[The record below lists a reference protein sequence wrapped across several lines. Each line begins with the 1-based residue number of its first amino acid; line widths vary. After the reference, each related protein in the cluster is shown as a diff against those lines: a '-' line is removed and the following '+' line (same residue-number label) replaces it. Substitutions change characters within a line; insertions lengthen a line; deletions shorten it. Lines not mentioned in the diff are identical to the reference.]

1 MQTPLRLQM
10 KAVSKRFG
18 SVQALS
24 DVDFELRPGEVMALL
39 GENGAGK
46 STLVKTLAGL
56 LHPDEGDILIN
67 GSSVDLSTSR
77 KSREAGVA
85 VIQQEFSSVANL
97 SVLENLFLGQQR
109 SPFWWTRPSLR
120 GFASDRLEMVGLG
133 HLDPDALVET
143 LTVAEAQLLEIAR
156 VLGTSADV
164 VVFDEPTAALSDAEI
179 VTVTSVVKHLA
190 DQGKSIVYVTHRLNE
205 VFEIAD
211 RVTIMRNGTNLPPE
225 ETSSLDVGG
234 IVTRMLGRR
243 LEMMYP
249 ERPEQTRVATVCLEI
264 DGAVIPGLREP
275 VNLTASRGEIIG
287 FTGQLGSGADRLV
300 QAIAGEL
307 PVSAGSIRLDGVPI
321 GPGRA
326 AGIRRGV
333 AYCSSDRKR
342 DGIFYE
348 LSIQTNLSS
357 AWLDRI
363 SSWSVIRSGRERDL
377 AAGVAA
383 MVAITSPVTTAVGH
397 LSGGNQ
403 QKVALGKWIGR
414 GADVLLIEEP
424 TRGVDVGAR
433 AEIYSQLRQLADS
446 GMLIVICSSDTGEVF
461 GIADRIATFYR
472 GQMRPIRDRNQ
483 ITESELA
490 AEVMHRSASEEK

>member
-1 MQTPLRLQM
+1 METRLRLQM
-10 KAVSKRFG
+10 RAVSKRYG
-18 SVQALS
+18 SVQALN

-56 LHPDEGDILIN
+56 VRPDEGEILID
-67 GSSVDLSTSR
+67 GSPVDLSSSR
-77 KSREAGVA
+77 RSREAGVA
-85 VIQQEFSSVANL
+85 VIQQEFSSVATL
-97 SVLENLFLGQQR
+97 SVVENLFLGQQLA
-109 SPFWWTRPSLR
+109 PFWWTRRSLR
-120 GFASDRLEMVGLG
+120 GLAGNRLEAVGLG
-133 HLDPDALVET
+133 HLDPDATVDT

-156 VLGTSADV
+156 VLGTSANV

-179 VTVTSVVKHLA
+179 VTVKAVVRSLA
-190 DQGKSIVYVTHRLNE
+190 GEGKSIVYVTHRLNE

-225 ETSSLDVGG
+225 ETSSLDVSG

-249 ERPEQTRVATVCLEI
+249 ERSDQTELGPTCLELE
-264 DGAVIPGLREP
+264 GAVIPGLKAQ
-275 VNLTASRGEIIG
+275 VSLTAAKGEIIG
-287 FTGQLGSGADRLV
+287 FTGQVGSGADRLV
-300 QAIAGEL
+300 QAMAGEIPL
-307 PVSAGSIRLDGVPI
+307 SAGSIKLNGVAI
-321 GPGRA
+321 GASRA
-326 AGIRRGV
+326 AGIQRGV

-357 AWLDRI
+357 AWLDRV
-363 SSWSVIRSGRERDL
+363 SSWSVIKAGKERDL
-377 AAGVAA
+377 AADVAA
-383 MVAITSPVTTAVGH
+383 KVAITSPATTAVGH

-414 GADVLLIEEP
+414 TPEVLLIEEP

-433 AEIYSQLRQLADS
+433 AEIYSQLRRLADS
-446 GMLIVICSSDTGEVF
+446 GMLIVICSSDTGEVY
-461 GIADRIATFYR
+461 GVADRIATFYR
-472 GQMRPIRDRNQ
+472 GEMRPMRHRTE
-483 ITESELA
+483 ITESALA
-490 AEVMHRSASEEK
+490 TEVMHHSVSEEK